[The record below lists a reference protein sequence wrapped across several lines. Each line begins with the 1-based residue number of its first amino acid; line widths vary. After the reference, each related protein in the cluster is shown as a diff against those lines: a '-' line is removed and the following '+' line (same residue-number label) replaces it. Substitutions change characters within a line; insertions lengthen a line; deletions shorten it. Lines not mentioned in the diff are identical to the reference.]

1 MGGTST
7 SSNDFVGRSALYCGW
22 ASWDLSRN
30 DLPRLQTF
38 HDRHAA
44 TIQVVTI
51 AFDVQGPEHP
61 MRYLRAAGYTFTA
74 LIDATCELSRL
85 WGMKSLPFAVLVDA
99 DGVVRASLDRWDDA
113 FLAETPKLI
122 AKKAPKPLP
131 DVPVDRT
138 STQFEI
144 LLQSC
149 TNLLSRARKEDA
161 NVSLQKALELD
172 PENRLVRKQMWA
184 IAHPERFYS
193 GAIDLDWQKVQE
205 DSSRHLRLP
214 KKR

>member
-7 SSNDFVGRSALYCGW
+7 SREDFAGAPALFAGW

-30 DLPRLQTF
+30 DLPRLQAFQQKNPDIRT
-38 HDRHAA
+38 
-44 TIQVVTI
+44 VTI

-85 WGMKSLPFAVLVDA
+85 WGAKEIPFAVLVDA
-99 DGVVRASLDRWDDA
+99 GGIVRELLDCWDGA
-113 FLAETPKLI
+113 FLAEAAKI
-122 AKKAPKPLP
+122 VSKKAPKSVP
-131 DVPVDRT
+131 DRPVDRAAT
-138 STQFEI
+138 KFEI
-144 LLQSC
+144 LLQGC
-149 TNLLSRARKEDA
+149 TNLLSRARKEEA
-161 NVSLQKALELD
+161 NMCLQQALELD

-184 IAHPERFYS
+184 IAHPERFYA
-193 GAIDLDWQKVQE
+193 GAIDRDWQKVQE
-205 DSSRHLRLP
+205 DSSRNLRIP